1 MEIKISTKIKEVLKE
16 MEVDIKYLEF
26 RIPSEV

>member
-1 MEIKISTKIKEVLKE
+1 MEIKISTENKEVLEEKKL
-16 MEVDIKYLEF
+16 DIKYLEF